1 MMIYGKCKNLEQRN
15 IGEN

>member
-1 MMIYGKCKNLEQRN
+1 MIYGKCKNLEQRN